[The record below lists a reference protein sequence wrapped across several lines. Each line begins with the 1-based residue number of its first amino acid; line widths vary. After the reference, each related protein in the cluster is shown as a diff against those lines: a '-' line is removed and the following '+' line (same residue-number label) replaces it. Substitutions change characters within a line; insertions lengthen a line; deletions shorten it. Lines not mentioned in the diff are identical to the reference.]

1 MQELL
6 EQLVGQL
13 LDQAPRLGH
22 AAPLQGKLVRGLVR
36 GRGRGR
42 LRLRGR
48 RPGAEAP
55 NALPL
60 RPVGD
65 LGAVII
71 FGILTFFYSGAVS
84 SSTAS
89 SAA

>member
-1 MQELL
+1 M
-6 EQLVGQL
+6 
-13 LDQAPRLGH
+13 AP
-22 AAPLQGKLVRGLVR
+22 APNQRFQWSRGVAVGLVR